1 MADRNYYDILG
12 VGRGIGEEDI
22 RKAFRKKAKEFELPM
37 NRIVERL
44 QTNDL
49 QPSGIA
55 IHPTTGSILI
65 IASRQRALIELD
77 REGNFVDATR
87 MQLAKRHRQPEG
99 IAISGT
105 GKLFIADE
113 GGRARAR
120 LTVYESISSSI
131 KN

>member
-1 MADRNYYDILG
+1 MADDDAPLTVFVWQLSDNRIS
-12 VGRGIGEEDI
+12 RGE
-22 RKAFRKKAKEFELPM
+22 EFELPM
-37 NRIVERL
+37 NHIVERL

-65 IASRQRALIELD
+65 SASRQRALIELD
-77 REGNFVDATR
+77 REGIFVDATR

-131 KN
+131 KK